1 MKKLIK
7 KENYSGLK
15 GELIKLTGRDIITAP
30 TNKYNEI
37 VDWGYQIL
45 INNKPSMLINK
56 NIDLRKVKNMFSQE
70 YYKQSS
76 IRVWSKQR

>member
-1 MKKLIK
+1 MRKLIS

-37 VDWGYQIL
+37 VG
-45 INNKPSMLINK
+45 
-56 NIDLRKVKNMFSQE
+56 
-70 YYKQSS
+70 
-76 IRVWSKQR
+76 